1 MNRKRFIGIAVA
13 AVFLMSAATA
23 GAQTAEQSQPTGR
36 KPGLMA
42 VTPIADATVKGGTYT
57 KVLKSGEKRK
67 VADVSALRGRKL
79 YCALIN
85 STDWSS
91 ASITDVPYGIYSFT
105 IDDEMAMTS
114 HLTDFTYDFLA
125 GAFGRDK
132 FHGIAAMTI
141 LGALNGVRYITIDT
155 ENWKELKRVLYG
167 TEKKSYSLLSTS
179 MAYNPTDDKTYSLQY
194 NDEMSGMD
202 WCIYNE
208 DYDEMDKIA
217 AFRDKYNVL
226 TLASVP
232 SGDMYFINSL
242 GDLYRIDKKTA
253 RPTLVGGTGIMP
265 TMYVQSM
272 AYDARTGLFIWAA
285 QTETGSE
292 LYAVNPETAE
302 ATLIGRFNHNEQIV
316 ALKVDE
322 NAAKDDAPAMA
333 ENLNLVFDADGS
345 LTGKIEFSVPTLTYG
360 GAALDNAILNV
371 WLDGE
376 NLKGVSATPGENVS
390 IPVTLTEG
398 NHYVAVNMSNAAG
411 YSPMAS
417 VKKYAGYDTPEKVGN
432 LTFEYDAEGKQNKVS
447 WTAPAAGV
455 NDGYL
460 DMANLKY
467 TVVRMPDSVTVA
479 DNYSQ
484 TTFTEPTPEAM
495 HNYSYRVYASNNGK
509 TGEYAESEKLI
520 CGNAFTVPYSQS
532 FADASVFNEYFTVV
546 DANNDGSTWRTGYN
560 GDIRIDLNVNQAP
573 NGDDWLI
580 TPALSLEGGM
590 KYRYTINMKT
600 FTSGY
605 PESFELYVGTD
616 PNDLSTFRKFAEEDG
631 FELYNDFGDYSA
643 DFITE
648 TAGKYYIGFRY
659 TSEIA
664 KGGSLMMIKK
674 VSLSKVGVS
683 KAPAAVGSLEVT
695 PGENDAMEATV
706 SFDTPDK
713 NIEGSPINTIS
724 KISIYRNSETEPV
737 HVFDSPATA
746 EHLTWTDSNV
756 TKVGVNKYTVVPENE
771 YGTGEAIA
779 DSAFVGVYTAP
790 YLETFDTRG
799 AADLY
804 TTSLEGIDLASNPY
818 YGWQYDS
825 NNKRMKFSAFVSDTP
840 ADGWIYT
847 PMIKLDAD
855 AVYQLS
861 LSVSTAVYSETVSN
875 KVYMGTDTLAQA
887 QTAFIGDLPK
897 NTAYQMKPVAYSVV
911 TKDGGKYC
919 FGLNSKGEKQYDF
932 INTELDD
939 VQLTYLKSAFSP
951 YAFTD
956 YTSKS
961 AKDGSLNM
969 EMSFKAPAVDYHG
982 DALKENLKI
991 EVFRGQS
998 PTPVKTFTDVVPGA
1012 AMTWTDTE
1020 PLHGQNTYMLVA
1032 SNTYGRSEVL
1042 LDTIF
1047 VGRDT
1052 PVAVENLS
1060 IKGSAD
1066 NMNAILTWDTPSV
1079 GVNGGV
1085 VVDDEV
1091 LYNVYSYNP
1100 DDKVYSLI
1108 AENVKGNTYTVD
1120 RGDLDEQEL
1129 LYYAVAPFTNEGTGA
1144 TTTSSVVL
1152 GPLYTLPYKESFANS
1167 ELETSPW
1174 QLISTFVS
1182 GFSWG
1187 VTNPDGIYNNA
1198 AAQDEDGGCA
1208 YMYNGSMYEQYAGAG
1223 FVSPKVA
1230 LDGQDN
1236 ILSFWVYNIA
1246 TAYPNNLPTIHVYL
1260 RGDDGEQIE
1269 AASYTVGGDTEDG
1282 WKKYEVPLTAVK
1294 DCNYLSFEF
1303 YAYTGGGQD
1312 VIYLDNIR
1320 IDKDPAS
1327 GISGVTESSKTVK
1340 SVKWYSLDGREMS
1353 KPGRGVSIKTV
1364 TYTDGTSHSSKI
1376 VSR

>member
-1 MNRKRFIGIAVA
+1 MNRKRFIGTAVA
-13 AVFLMSAATA
+13 AVFLMSAATV

-42 VTPIADATVKGGTYT
+42 VTPIGDATVKGGTYT

-114 HLTDFTYDFLA
+114 HATAFTYDFLA
-125 GAFGRDK
+125 GAFGRNT
-132 FHGIAAMTI
+132 FLGIAPMSVM
-141 LGALNGVRYITIDT
+141 GVLNGARYITIDT
-155 ENWKELKRVLYG
+155 DNWQELKRVIYG

-217 AFRDKYNVL
+217 AFRGKYNVL

-232 SGDMYFINSL
+232 SGDMYFINYL

-272 AYDARTGLFIWAA
+272 VYDGRTGLFIWAA
-285 QTETGSE
+285 QTETGSA

-345 LTGKIEFSVPTLTYG
+345 LTGKIEFSVPTVTYG
-360 GAALDNAILNV
+360 GAALSDAILNV

-417 VKKYAGYDTPEKVGN
+417 VKKYAGYDTPEKVGD
-432 LTFEYDAEGKQNKVS
+432 LTFEYDAEAKQNKVS
-447 WTAPAAGV
+447 WTAPKAGV

-495 HNYSYRVYASNNGK
+495 HNYSYRVYANNNGK
-509 TGEYAESEKLI
+509 IGEYAESIKQI
-520 CGNAFTVPYSQS
+520 CGNAFTAPYSQS
-532 FADASVFNEYFTVV
+532 FADASVFSEYFTVV
-546 DANNDGSTWRTGYN
+546 DANNDGNTWRTGYN
-560 GDIRIDLNVNQAP
+560 SDVRIDINANNAP
-573 NGDDWLI
+573 VGDDWLI

-590 KYRYTINMKT
+590 KYRYTVNMKT

-605 PESFELYVGTD
+605 PESFEVYVGTD
-616 PNDLSTFRKFAEEDG
+616 PTDLSTFKKVAEEDA
-631 FELYNDFGDYSA
+631 FELYEDFGDYNA
-643 DFITE
+643 DFVIDT
-648 TAGKYYIGFRY
+648 TGKYYLALRY
-659 TSEIA
+659 TGESSKNA
-664 KGGSLMMIKK
+664 SMLMLKK
-674 VSLSKVGVS
+674 VSVTAVGAS
-683 KAPAAVGSLEVT
+683 KAPAAVSGLGVT
-695 PGENDAMEATV
+695 AGEDDAMTATV
-706 SFDTPDK
+706 SFDVPSKDLED
-713 NIEGSPINTIS
+713 NPITNVS
-724 KISIYRNSETEPV
+724 KISIYRNSEAEPV

-804 TTSLEGIDLASNPY
+804 TSSLEGIDLASNPY

-825 NNKRMKFSAFVSDTP
+825 SNKRMKFSAFVMGDPVS
-840 ADGWIYT
+840 AWLYT
-847 PMIKLDAD
+847 PMIKMDAD
-855 AVYQLS
+855 AVYELS
-861 LSVSTAVYSETVSN
+861 LSVSTSVYSETVNN
-875 KVYMGTDTLAQA
+875 KIYMGNDTLSQA
-887 QTAFIGDLPK
+887 QSTFIGDLPR
-897 NTAYQMKPVAYSVV
+897 NTAYQMKTVAYNVV
-911 TKDGGKYC
+911 TGDGGKYC
-919 FGLNSKGEKQYDF
+919 FGVNSTGTSQYDYLD
-932 INTELDD
+932 TQLDD

-951 YAFTD
+951 YAITD

-1052 PVAVENLS
+1052 PVAVENLN

-1066 NMNAILTWDTPSV
+1066 NMNAILTWDTPSA

-1085 VVDDEV
+1085 VVDGEV

-1120 RGDLDEQEL
+1120 RSDLNEQKL
-1129 LYYAVAPFTNEGTGA
+1129 LYYAVAPLTNEGTGA

-1294 DCNYLSFEF
+1294 DCNYLSIEF
-1303 YAYTGGGQD
+1303 YAYTGGGND
-1312 VIYLDNIR
+1312 VIYADNIR

-1353 KPGRGVSIKTV
+1353 KPRRGVSIKTV

>member
-1 MNRKRFIGIAVA
+1 MNKKRFIDIAVA
-13 AVFLMSAATA
+13 VVFFMNAATA
-23 GAQTAEQSQPTGR
+23 GAQTTEQSPLTAR
-36 KPGLMA
+36 KPGPMA
-42 VTPIADATVKGGTYT
+42 VTPIGDAAVKGNTVT
-57 KVLKSGEKRK
+57 RILKSGVRNKA
-67 VADVSALRGRKL
+67 ADVSAFEGRKL

-85 STDWSS
+85 STDWASS
-91 ASITDVPYGIYSFT
+91 SITDVPYGVYSFS
-105 IDDEMAMTS
+105 IGDEMAMNPHCTS
-114 HLTDFTYDFLA
+114 FIYDFLA

-141 LGALNGVRYITIDT
+141 LGALNGARYITIDT

-179 MAYNPTDDKTYSLQY
+179 MAYNPTDDKTYSLQF

-217 AFRDKYNVL
+217 AFRGKYNVL

-253 RPTLVGGTGIMP
+253 RPALVGRTGIMP

-495 HNYSYRVYASNNGK
+495 HNYSYRVYANNNGK

-520 CGNAFTVPYSQS
+520 CGNAFTAPYSQS
-532 FADASVFNEYFTVV
+532 FADASVFNEYFTAV
-546 DANNDGSTWRTGYN
+546 DANNDGNTWRVGYSN
-560 GDIRIDLNVNQAP
+560 DVRIDINSYSYP

-580 TPALSLEGGM
+580 TPAISLEGGM
-590 KYRYTINMKT
+590 RYRYTLNMKT

-605 PESFELYVGTD
+605 PESFEIYVGTD
-616 PNDLSTFRKFAEEDG
+616 PNDLSTFRKVAEEYA
-631 FELYNDFGDYSA
+631 FELYEDFGDYST
-643 DFITE
+643 DFNIE
-648 TAGKYYIGFRY
+648 ESGKYYVALRY
-659 TSEIA
+659 TGDSSKKA
-664 KGGSLMMIKK
+664 SMIMLKK
-674 VSLSKVGVS
+674 VSVTAVGAS
-683 KAPAAVGSLEVT
+683 KAPAGVENLDITA
-695 PGENDAMEATV
+695 GENDAMTATV
-706 SFDTPDK
+706 SFDAPSKDL
-713 NIEGSPINTIS
+713 EGNAISSLS
-724 KISIYRNSETEPV
+724 KISVYRNKDAEPV
-737 HVFDSPATA
+737 HVFDAPAVGG
-746 EHLTWTDSNV
+746 HLTWTDNNV
-756 TKVGVNKYTVVPENE
+756 KKVGMNTYSVVSENE
-771 YGTGEAIA
+771 YGNGETIA

-790 YLETFDTRG
+790 YLETFDSKG
-799 AADLY
+799 ASELY
-804 TTSLEGIDLASNPY
+804 KTALYGLDAEATG
-818 YGWQYDS
+818 YGWKYNSSTQ
-825 NNKRMKFSAFVSDTP
+825 RMSLSAFVS
-840 ADGWIYT
+840 ADPVSAWLCS

-861 LSVSTAVYSETVSN
+861 LSVSTSVYSETVAN
-875 KVYMGTDTLAQA
+875 KIYMGTSTEPES
-887 QTAFIGDLPK
+887 QTSFVGDLPK
-897 NTAYQMKPVAYSVV
+897 NTSYQMKPVSYNVV
-911 TKDGGKYC
+911 TKDAGKYS
-919 FGLNSKGEKQYDF
+919 FGINSTGEKQYDY
-932 INTELDD
+932 INTEVDD

-956 YTSKS
+956 YTSK
-961 AKDGSLNM
+961 AAEDGSLNM

-1032 SNTYGRSEVL
+1032 SNDYGRSEVL
-1042 LDTIF
+1042 LDTLF
-1047 VGRDT
+1047 VGRDAPSSVT
-1052 PVAVENLS
+1052 GLTV
-1060 IKGSAD
+1060 KGSSD
-1066 NMNAILTWDTPSV
+1066 NMNAILAWEAPLA

-1085 VVDDEV
+1085 VVDDE
-1091 LYNVYSYNP
+1091 LQYRIYSYNP
-1100 DDKVYSLI
+1100 DELTYTLI
-1108 AENVKGNTYTVD
+1108 ADNVKGNTYTIEPEPLSSQ
-1120 RGDLDEQEL
+1120 RL
-1129 LYYAVAPFTNEGTGA
+1129 LYYAVAPFTNEGIGQPVVG
-1144 TTTSSVVL
+1144 SVVL

-1167 ELETSPW
+1167 EAETTPW
-1174 QLISTFVS
+1174 QIISTYTG
-1182 GFSWG
+1182 GFTWG
-1187 VTNPDGIYNNA
+1187 VTNPDGTYNQA
-1198 AAQDEDGGCA
+1198 APQDEDGGCA

-1236 ILSFWVYNIA
+1236 VLTFWVYNIA
-1246 TAYPNNLPTIHVYL
+1246 TAYPNNKPSLFVFL
-1260 RGDDGEQIE
+1260 RGDDGEYVE
-1269 AASYTVGGDTEDG
+1269 AANYIVGGDTEDG
-1282 WKKYEVPLTAVK
+1282 WQKYEVSLDAVK
-1294 DCNYLSFEF
+1294 NCSHMSYAF
-1303 YAYTGGGQD
+1303 YAYTGGGND

-1320 IDKDPAS
+1320 IEKNTS
-1327 GISGVTESSKTVK
+1327 TGIGGVTEQAKTVE
-1340 SVKWYSLDGREMS
+1340 SVRWYTLDGRELNAPV
-1353 KPGRGVSIKTV
+1353 KGVNIKTE
-1364 TYTDGTSHSSKI
+1364 TYTDGTSRSVK
-1376 VSR
+1376 VVRR

>member
-1 MNRKRFIGIAVA
+1 MNKKRFIDIAVA
-13 AVFLMSAATA
+13 AVFFMNAATA
-23 GAQTAEQSQPTGR
+23 GAQTTEQSPLTAR

-42 VTPIADATVKGGTYT
+42 VTPIGDAAVKGNTVT
-57 KVLKSGEKRK
+57 RILKSGARK
-67 VADVSALRGRKL
+67 KAADVSAFEGRKL

-85 STDWSS
+85 STDWASS
-91 ASITDVPYGIYSFT
+91 SITDVPYGVYSFS
-105 IDDEMAMTS
+105 IGDEMAMNPHCTS
-114 HLTDFTYDFLA
+114 FIYDFLA
-125 GAFGRDK
+125 GAFGRNT
-132 FHGIAAMTI
+132 FVGIAPMSI
-141 LGALNGVRYITIDT
+141 MGVLNGARYVTIDT
-155 ENWKELKRVLYG
+155 DNWKELKCVLYG
-167 TEKKSYSLLSTS
+167 TENKGYSLLSSS
-179 MAYNPTDDKTYSLQY
+179 MAYNPIDNRTYSLQY

-217 AFRDKYNVL
+217 AFRGKYNVL
-226 TLASVP
+226 TLAAVP
-232 SGDMYFINSL
+232 SGDMYFINWL

-253 RPTLVGGTGIMP
+253 RPTLVGSTGIMP
-265 TMYVQSM
+265 VMYSQSM
-272 AYDARTGLFIWAA
+272 IYDGRTGLFIWAA

-302 ATLIGRFNHNEQIV
+302 AGLIGMFTKNEQIV

-322 NAAKDDAPAMA
+322 NAAKDGAPAMA
-333 ENLNLVFDADGS
+333 EGLDLVFDADGS
-345 LTGKIEFSVPTLTYG
+345 LGGKIEFTVPTLTYD
-360 GAALDNAILNV
+360 GAALGDAVLNV

-376 NLKGVSATPGENVS
+376 NLKGVSVTPGEKVS

-398 NHYVAVNMSNAAG
+398 NHYVAVNMSNGVG
-411 YSPMAS
+411 YSPLAS
-417 VKKYAGYDTPEKVGN
+417 TRKYAGYDIPVQVGDLN
-432 LTFEYDAEGKQNKVS
+432 FEYDAEGKQNIVS
-447 WTAPAAGV
+447 WSAPAAGV
-455 NDGYL
+455 NGGYL
-460 DMANLKY
+460 DKANLSY
-467 TVVRMPDSVTVA
+467 TVVRMPGSVTVA
-479 DNYSQ
+479 DNYTQ
-484 TTFTEPTPEAM
+484 TTFTETTPEAM
-495 HNYSYRVYASNNGK
+495 HNYSYRVYANNNGK
-509 TGEYAESEKLI
+509 RSEYVESDKLI
-520 CGNAFTVPYSQS
+520 CGNAFTAPYSQS

-546 DANNDGSTWRTGYN
+546 DANNDGNTWRVGYSN
-560 GDIRIDLNVNQAP
+560 DVRIDINSYSYP

-580 TPALSLEGGM
+580 TPAISLEGGM
-590 KYRYTINMKT
+590 RYRYTLNMKT

-605 PESFELYVGTD
+605 PESFEIYVGTD
-616 PNDLSTFRKFAEEDG
+616 PNDLSTFRKVAEEDA
-631 FELYNDFGDYSA
+631 FELYEDFGDYSA
-643 DFITE
+643 DFNIE
-648 TAGKYYIGFRY
+648 ESGKYYVALRY
-659 TSEIA
+659 TGDSSKKA
-664 KGGSLMMIKK
+664 SMIMLKK
-674 VSLSKVGVS
+674 VSVTAVGAS
-683 KAPAAVGSLEVT
+683 KAPAGVENLDITA
-695 PGENDAMEATV
+695 GENDAMTATV
-706 SFDTPDK
+706 SFDAPSKDL
-713 NIEGSPINTIS
+713 EGNTIS
-724 KISIYRNSETEPV
+724 SLSKISVYRNKDAEPV
-737 HVFDSPATA
+737 HVFDAPAVGG
-746 EHLTWTDSNV
+746 HLTWTDNNV
-756 TKVGVNKYTVVPENE
+756 KKVGMNTYSVVSENE
-771 YGTGEAIA
+771 YGNGETIA

-790 YLETFDTRG
+790 YLETFDSKG

-804 TTSLEGIDLASNPY
+804 KTALYGLDAEATG
-818 YGWQYDS
+818 YGWKYNSSTQ
-825 NNKRMKFSAFVSDTP
+825 RMSLSAFVSDDP
-840 ADGWIYT
+840 VSAWLCS

-861 LSVSTAVYSETVSN
+861 LSVSTSVYSETVAN
-875 KVYMGTDTLAQA
+875 KIYMGTSTDPES
-887 QTAFIGDLPK
+887 QTSFVGDLPK
-897 NTAYQMKPVAYSVV
+897 NTSYQMKPVSYNVV
-911 TKDGGKYC
+911 TKDAGKYS
-919 FGLNSKGEKQYDF
+919 FGINSTGEKQYDY
-932 INTELDD
+932 INTEVDD

-956 YTSKS
+956 YTSK
-961 AKDGSLNM
+961 AAEDGSLNM

-1032 SNTYGRSEVL
+1032 SNTYDRSEVL

-1066 NMNAILTWDTPSV
+1066 NMNAILTWDTPSA

-1085 VVDDEV
+1085 VVDGEV

-1120 RGDLDEQEL
+1120 RSDLNEQKL
-1129 LYYAVAPFTNEGTGA
+1129 LYYAVAPLTNEGIGA
-1144 TTTSSVVL
+1144 ATTSSVVL

>member
-1 MNRKRFIGIAVA
+1 M
-13 AVFLMSAATA
+13 
-23 GAQTAEQSQPTGR
+23 
-36 KPGLMA
+36 
-42 VTPIADATVKGGTYT
+42 GT
-57 KVLKSGEKRK
+57 
-67 VADVSALRGRKL
+67 
-79 YCALIN
+79 
-85 STDWSS
+85 STD
-91 ASITDVPYGIYSFT
+91 
-105 IDDEMAMTS
+105 
-114 HLTDFTYDFLA
+114 
-125 GAFGRDK
+125 
-132 FHGIAAMTI
+132 
-141 LGALNGVRYITIDT
+141 
-155 ENWKELKRVLYG
+155 
-167 TEKKSYSLLSTS
+167 
-179 MAYNPTDDKTYSLQY
+179 
-194 NDEMSGMD
+194 
-202 WCIYNE
+202 
-208 DYDEMDKIA
+208 
-217 AFRDKYNVL
+217 
-226 TLASVP
+226 
-232 SGDMYFINSL
+232 
-242 GDLYRIDKKTA
+242 
-253 RPTLVGGTGIMP
+253 
-265 TMYVQSM
+265 
-272 AYDARTGLFIWAA
+272 
-285 QTETGSE
+285 
-292 LYAVNPETAE
+292 PE
-302 ATLIGRFNHNEQIV
+302 
-316 ALKVDE
+316 
-322 NAAKDDAPAMA
+322 
-333 ENLNLVFDADGS
+333 
-345 LTGKIEFSVPTLTYG
+345 
-360 GAALDNAILNV
+360 
-371 WLDGE
+371 
-376 NLKGVSATPGENVS
+376 
-390 IPVTLTEG
+390 
-398 NHYVAVNMSNAAG
+398 
-411 YSPMAS
+411 
-417 VKKYAGYDTPEKVGN
+417 
-432 LTFEYDAEGKQNKVS
+432 
-447 WTAPAAGV
+447 
-455 NDGYL
+455 
-460 DMANLKY
+460 
-467 TVVRMPDSVTVA
+467 
-479 DNYSQ
+479 SQ
-484 TTFTEPTPEAM
+484 T
-495 HNYSYRVYASNNGK
+495 
-509 TGEYAESEKLI
+509 
-520 CGNAFTVPYSQS
+520 S
-532 FADASVFNEYFTVV
+532 FV
-546 DANNDGSTWRTGYN
+546 
-560 GDIRIDLNVNQAP
+560 
-573 NGDDWLI
+573 
-580 TPALSLEGGM
+580 
-590 KYRYTINMKT
+590 
-600 FTSGY
+600 
-605 PESFELYVGTD
+605 
-616 PNDLSTFRKFAEEDG
+616 
-631 FELYNDFGDYSA
+631 
-643 DFITE
+643 
-648 TAGKYYIGFRY
+648 
-659 TSEIA
+659 
-664 KGGSLMMIKK
+664 
-674 VSLSKVGVS
+674 
-683 KAPAAVGSLEVT
+683 
-695 PGENDAMEATV
+695 
-706 SFDTPDK
+706 
-713 NIEGSPINTIS
+713 
-724 KISIYRNSETEPV
+724 
-737 HVFDSPATA
+737 
-746 EHLTWTDSNV
+746 
-756 TKVGVNKYTVVPENE
+756 
-771 YGTGEAIA
+771 
-779 DSAFVGVYTAP
+779 
-790 YLETFDTRG
+790 
-799 AADLY
+799 
-804 TTSLEGIDLASNPY
+804 
-818 YGWQYDS
+818 
-825 NNKRMKFSAFVSDTP
+825 
-840 ADGWIYT
+840 
-847 PMIKLDAD
+847 
-855 AVYQLS
+855 
-861 LSVSTAVYSETVSN
+861 
-875 KVYMGTDTLAQA
+875 
-887 QTAFIGDLPK
+887 GDLPK
-897 NTAYQMKPVAYSVV
+897 NTSYQMKPVSYNVV
-911 TKDGGKYC
+911 TKDAGKYS
-919 FGLNSKGEKQYDF
+919 FGINSTGEKQYDY
-932 INTELDD
+932 INTEVDD

-956 YTSKS
+956 YTSK
-961 AKDGSLNM
+961 AAEDGSLNM

-1120 RGDLDEQEL
+1120 RSDLNEQKL
-1129 LYYAVAPFTNEGTGA
+1129 LYYAVAPLTNEGTGA
-1144 TTTSSVVL
+1144 ATTSSVVL

>member
-91 ASITDVPYGIYSFT
+91 ASITDTPYGIYSFT

-141 LGALNGVRYITIDT
+141 LGALNGARYITIDT

-217 AFRDKYNVL
+217 AFRGKYNVL

-232 SGDMYFINSL
+232 SGDMYFINYL

-345 LTGKIEFSVPTLTYG
+345 LTGKIEFSVPTVTYG

-390 IPVTLTEG
+390 IPVTMTEG

-495 HNYSYRVYASNNGK
+495 HNYSYRVYANNNGK

-546 DANNDGSTWRTGYN
+546 DANNDGNTWRVGYSN
-560 GDIRIDLNVNQAP
+560 DVRIDINSYSYP

-580 TPALSLEGGM
+580 TPAISLEGGM
-590 KYRYTINMKT
+590 RYRYTLNMKT

-605 PESFELYVGTD
+605 PESFEIYVGTD
-616 PNDLSTFRKFAEEDG
+616 PNDLSTFRKVAEEDA
-631 FELYNDFGDYSA
+631 FELYEDFGDYSA
-643 DFITE
+643 DFNIE
-648 TAGKYYIGFRY
+648 ESGKYYVALRY
-659 TSEIA
+659 TGDSSKKA
-664 KGGSLMMIKK
+664 SMIMLKK
-674 VSLSKVGVS
+674 VSVTAVGAS
-683 KAPAAVGSLEVT
+683 KAPAGVENLDITA
-695 PGENDAMEATV
+695 GENDAMTATV
-706 SFDTPDK
+706 SLDAPSKDL
-713 NIEGSPINTIS
+713 EGNTIS
-724 KISIYRNSETEPV
+724 SLSKISVYRNKDAEPV
-737 HVFDSPATA
+737 HVFDAPAVGG
-746 EHLTWTDSNV
+746 HLTWTDNNV
-756 TKVGVNKYTVVPENE
+756 KKVGMNTYSVVSENE
-771 YGTGEAIA
+771 YGNGETIA

-790 YLETFDTRG
+790 YLETFDSKG
-799 AADLY
+799 ASELY
-804 TTSLEGIDLASNPY
+804 KTALYGLDAEATG
-818 YGWQYDS
+818 YGWKYNSSTQ
-825 NNKRMKFSAFVSDTP
+825 RMSLSVFVSDDP
-840 ADGWIYT
+840 VSAWLCS

-861 LSVSTAVYSETVSN
+861 LSVSTSAYSETVAN
-875 KVYMGTDTLAQA
+875 KIYMVTSTEPES
-887 QTAFIGDLPK
+887 QTSFVGDLPK
-897 NTAYQMKPVAYSVV
+897 NTSYQMKPVSYNVV
-911 TKDGGKYC
+911 TKDAGKYS
-919 FGLNSKGEKQYDF
+919 FGINSTGEKQYDY
-932 INTELDD
+932 INTEVDD

-956 YTSKS
+956 YTSK
-961 AKDGSLNM
+961 AAEDGSLNM

-1066 NMNAILTWDTPSV
+1066 NMNAVLTWDTPSV

-1120 RGDLDEQEL
+1120 RSDLNEQEL

-1303 YAYTGGGQD
+1303 YAYTGGGND
-1312 VIYLDNIR
+1312 VIYVDNIR